1 MKSNKQANGGIILKN
16 GVFVIVVLLTVILIV
31 SCSPHS
37 VTQKEL
43 EAIKDTISNADDN
56 DIKLIELNDNIIKKF
71 PAVKKAFEIKNGD
84 KNDYAFTVVPVG
96 FRGGI
101 NTVVIIDG
109 EQNQV
114 MDVKILEHEETR
126 IYAESLT
133 EGWFLDRFR
142 GKNINQYLE
151 RVILEANKPNE
162 IIQITAATIST
173 QALINGVNSA
183 IGTYR
188 ELVLNETAESV
199 PLKVEEFITG
209 VE

>member
-1 MKSNKQANGGIILKN
+1 MGVRQLMLKN
-16 GVFVIVVLLTVILIV
+16 GVFIIQIILLAIVLIV
-31 SCSPHS
+31 SCSS
-37 VTQKEL
+37 DLVTQKEL
-43 EAIKDTISNADDN
+43 GAIKDTISNADEN
-56 DIKLIELNDNIIKKF
+56 NIKLIKLNDNIIKKF
-71 PAVKKAFEIKNGD
+71 PAVKKAFKIKNGD
-84 KNDYAFTVVPVG
+84 KTDYAFTVTPIG
-96 FRGGI
+96 YRGHI

-114 MDVKILEHEETR
+114 MDVKILEHEETI

-151 RVILEANKPNE
+151 RAILESNKPNE

-199 PLKVEEFITG
+199 PLKVEEFVTG